1 MEDNASEPRLHAPQ
15 AVVALIERFAR
26 NQDAYVESFIAIL
39 RRESLNWK
47 MFCGVLEAQV
57 KTESWR
63 RRYSK

>member
-1 MEDNASEPRLHAPQ
+1 M
-15 AVVALIERFAR
+15 ALIERFAR